1 MRILVAVLL
10 SIPMQAA
17 LLTQTSSE
25 FTLGD
30 GTLLN
35 CSGDT
40 SCSIDYRPDDAQF
53 VNINVSAAANYGQVA
68 VDSFSQFTLD
78 AGGRERTTALARF
91 DDLWTITG
99 LAGSGF
105 IQYNFDVES
114 FESSENP
121 SGGFFLYHDGNTAIQ
136 APGFNGTSGPMQS
149 GLIPFTFSVPFLVRG
164 EARANVEGSS
174 DSSGG
179 GSAHIRGV
187 LAGISVFDSAGQ
199 QISDYFLEKESEGG
213 AAPLPIPEPATTALL
228 LGGLVLLAARKRTR
242 RARVR

>member
-1 MRILVAVLL
+1 MRILVALL
-10 SIPMQAA
+10 AIPMQAA
-17 LLTQTSSE
+17 LLTQTSSN
-25 FTLGD
+25 FNLGD
-30 GTLLN
+30 GTLLT

-40 SCSIDYRPDDAQF
+40 ACAIDYRPDDAQF
-53 VNINVSAAANYGQVA
+53 VNINVSASAGYGVVG

-78 AGGRERTTALARF
+78 SGGSERTTAVARF

-99 LAGSGF
+99 LTGSGF
-105 IQYNFDVES
+105 VQYTFDVES

-121 SGGFFLYHDGNTAIQ
+121 SGGFFLFHDGNTAIQ

-149 GLIPFTFSVPFLVRG
+149 GLIPFTFSIPFFVRG

-187 LAGISVFDSAGQ
+187 LAGVSVFDSAGQ
-199 QISDYFLEKESEGG
+199 QISDFLLEKESDGG

-228 LGGLVLLAARKRTR
+228 LTGLALLAARRRTR
-242 RARVR
+242 RARIL